1 MDGGPGPF
9 AGGIS
14 PSARLAGPG
23 EGISPEE
30 LALAARNHGLPLE
43 ALRHDITPPGLHY
56 VLVHYDIPYVPDTSV
71 ARSHGWQLTVHGRV
85 RRPLALDVAAL
96 RSFPAVTLRV
106 TMECAG
112 NGRALLA
119 PRPVSQ
125 PWLVEA
131 VGTAEWTGVPLRLLL
146 AEAGVEPDAVDAV
159 FSGADHGVER
169 GFEQDYRRSLPLDV
183 ATGDDPEVLV
193 AYRMNGGPLPP
204 QHGHPLRLVVPG
216 WYGMAHVKWLR
227 EIRLTGTPF
236 TGFQQAM
243 AYRYRQ
249 EPGDPGQPVTRMAPR
264 ALMIPP
270 GYPDFMSRI
279 RFVRPGRVL
288 LEGRA
293 WSGWPPVTRVEVTT
307 DDCRSWYDAELTPPD
322 RSGAH
327 LWAWQRWQS
336 FWMATPGNHVL
347 AARATDAAGRVQPLT
362 QPWNRGGFGNNRIQR
377 IPVHCGPGRLG

>member
-1 MDGGPGPF
+1 
-9 AGGIS
+9 S
-14 PSARLAGPG
+14 SAR
-23 EGISPEE
+23 
-30 LALAARNHGLPLE
+30 
-43 ALRHDITPPGLHY
+43 
-56 VLVHYDIPYVPDTSV
+56 
-71 ARSHGWQLTVHGRV
+71 WQLTVHGRV

-96 RSFPAVTLRV
+96 RSFPAVTHRV

-146 AEAGVEPDAVDAV
+146 AEAGIEPDAVEVV

-169 GFEQDYRRSLPLDV
+169 GVEQDYRRSLPLDV
-183 ATGDDPEVLV
+183 ATGDDSEVLV

-227 EIRLTGTPF
+227 EIRLTDTPF
-236 TGFQQAM
+236 TGFQQAT

-249 EPGDPGQPVTRMAPR
+249 EPGDPGRPVTRMAPR

-270 GYPDFMSRI
+270 GCPDFMSRI

-307 DDCRSWYDAELTPPD
+307 DDCRSWYDAELAPPD

-336 FWMATPGNHVL
+336 FWTATPGNHVL

-377 IPVHCGPGRLG
+377 IPVHCGPGRPG